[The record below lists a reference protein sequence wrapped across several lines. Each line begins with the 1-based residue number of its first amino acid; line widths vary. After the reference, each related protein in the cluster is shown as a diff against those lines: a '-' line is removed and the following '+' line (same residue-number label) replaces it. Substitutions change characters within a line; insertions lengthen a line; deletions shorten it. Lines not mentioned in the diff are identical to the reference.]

1 MSGLRKKV
9 MDYPVSRQPCF
20 AHLLLPVAAVVER
33 AVKVFPIHRL
43 LIVLALL
50 LLPPGLLAA
59 QAAAPAPVVELR
71 VDGAIGPASADYVV
85 RGLARAVEEG
95 AQLVVLSIDTPG
107 GLDTSMRDIIKAILA
122 SPIPVASFVAP
133 SGARAAS
140 AGTYILYASHIA
152 AMAPGTNLGAA
163 TPVAIGG
170 VPSSPP
176 KQPEG
181 DKAEK
186 SGKAGEGETEQ
197 ALGDA
202 MSKKQI
208 NDASAYIRGLA
219 QMRGRNAEW
228 AEQAV
233 RQAVSLA
240 AEEALELKVIDYVA
254 RDLPHLLKQLDG
266 KSFTAA
272 GVEAKLQTA
281 DAVVV
286 SHGPDWRTR
295 LLAVIT
301 NPSVALLLMMIG
313 VYGLFFE
320 FSNPGSGV
328 GGVLGGICL
337 ILAMYALQL
346 LPVNYAGVALIL
358 LGIAFIAAEAFMP
371 SFGVLGF
378 GGVVAFCFGALILI
392 DTDVPGFGIP
402 LALIVTLG
410 VTSGLLIF
418 AIVSM
423 AMRARRRALVGGDSE
438 LIGSLARIQAVQPS
452 NPLGGWVQLQGENW
466 QVVSQMPLQPGQQ
479 VRVLARKGSMLDV
492 ATTEDTPPQ
501 GD

>member
-1 MSGLRKKV
+1 
-9 MDYPVSRQPCF
+9 
-20 AHLLLPVAAVVER
+20 
-33 AVKVFPIHRL
+33 
-43 LIVLALL
+43 
-50 LLPPGLLAA
+50 
-59 QAAAPAPVVELR
+59 
-71 VDGAIGPASADYVV
+71 
-85 RGLARAVEEG
+85 
-95 AQLVVLSIDTPG
+95 
-107 GLDTSMRDIIKAILA
+107 
-122 SPIPVASFVAP
+122 VASYVAP

-170 VPSSPP
+170 MPSSPP
-176 KQPEG
+176 KQPAG

-186 SGKAGEGETEQ
+186 SDKAGEGEAEQ
-197 ALGDA
+197 APADA

-208 NDASAYIRGLA
+208 NDAAAYIRGLA

-240 AEEALELKVIDYVA
+240 AEEALELKVVDYVA
-254 RDLPHLLKQLDG
+254 RDLTDLLKQLDG

-272 GVEAKLQTA
+272 GVEAQLHTA

-286 SHGPDWRTR
+286 SHAPDWRTR

-320 FSNPGSGV
+320 FSNPGTGV
-328 GGVLGGICL
+328 GGVLGGISL

-371 SFGVLGF
+371 SFGVSAASGSSS
-378 GGVVAFCFGALILI
+378 I
-392 DTDVPGFGIP
+392 TWP
-402 LALIVTLG
+402 
-410 VTSGLLIF
+410 TSGSISGSWSKPWPASSRRGLKCGRSASATKRSCWPTMAIAGSRF
-418 AIVSM
+418 AAIHSCP
-423 AMRARRRALVGGDSE
+423 RCRRCR
-438 LIGSLARIQAVQPS
+438 
-452 NPLGGWVQLQGENW
+452 
-466 QVVSQMPLQPGQQ
+466 
-479 VRVLARKGSMLDV
+479 
-492 ATTEDTPPQ
+492 
-501 GD
+501 

>member
-1 MSGLRKKV
+1 M
-9 MDYPVSRQPCF
+9 
-20 AHLLLPVAAVVER
+20 
-33 AVKVFPIHRL
+33 KVFPILRL
-43 LIVLALL
+43 LLVLALL
-50 LLPPGLLAA
+50 LLPAGLM
-59 QAAAPAPVVELR
+59 AAPGMVVELR

-85 RGLARAVEEG
+85 RGLSRAVDEG

-107 GLDTSMRDIIKAILA
+107 GLDTSMRSIIKAILA

-163 TPVAIGG
+163 TPVQIGG
-170 VPSSPP
+170 MPGSPSPAP
-176 KQPEG
+176 DQPESADKG
-181 DKAEK
+181 DKPGEASEAEK
-186 SGKAGEGETEQ
+186 AGVPTDT
-197 ALGDA
+197 L
-202 MSKKQI
+202 SKKQI

-228 AEQAV
+228 AERAV
-233 RQAVSLA
+233 RESVSLS
-240 AEEALELKVIDYVA
+240 AEEALARKVVDYLA
-254 RDLPHLLKQLDG
+254 RDLADLLRQLDG
-266 KSFTAA
+266 KRFTAA
-272 GVEAKLQTA
+272 GVEVTLQTA

-286 SHGPDWRTR
+286 SREPDWRAQ

-337 ILAMYALQL
+337 ILALYALQL

-358 LGIAFIAAEAFMP
+358 LGIAFIAAEAFLP
-371 SFGVLGF
+371 SFGVLGI
-378 GGVVAFCFGALILI
+378 GGLVAFVFGALILI
-392 DTDVPGFGIP
+392 DTEVPGFGIP
-402 LALIVTLG
+402 LALIVTLAVTTGG
-410 VTSGLLIF
+410 VIF
-418 AIVSM
+418 AILSM
-423 AMRARRRALVGGDSE
+423 ALRARRRALVGGDSE
-438 LIGSLARIQAVQPS
+438 LIGSLTRIQAVQPS

-466 QVVSQMPLQPGQQ
+466 QVVSQVPLQPGQQ
-479 VRVLARKGSMLDV
+479 VRVLARKGSTLDV

>member
-1 MSGLRKKV
+1 M
-9 MDYPVSRQPCF
+9 
-20 AHLLLPVAAVVER
+20 
-33 AVKVFPIHRL
+33 
-43 LIVLALL
+43 
-50 LLPPGLLAA
+50 
-59 QAAAPAPVVELR
+59 AAPGMVVELR

-85 RGLARAVEEG
+85 RGLSRAVDEG

-107 GLDTSMRDIIKAILA
+107 GLDTSMRSIIKAILA

-163 TPVAIGG
+163 TPVQIGG
-170 VPSSPP
+170 MPGSPSPAP
-176 KQPEG
+176 DQPESADKG
-181 DKAEK
+181 DKPGEASEAEK
-186 SGKAGEGETEQ
+186 AGVPTDT
-197 ALGDA
+197 L
-202 MSKKQI
+202 SKKQI

-228 AEQAV
+228 AERAV
-233 RQAVSLA
+233 RESVSLS
-240 AEEALELKVIDYVA
+240 AEEALARKVVDYLA
-254 RDLPHLLKQLDG
+254 RDLADLLRQLDG
-266 KSFTAA
+266 KRFTAA
-272 GVEAKLQTA
+272 GVEVTLQTA

-286 SHGPDWRTR
+286 SREPDWRAQ

-337 ILAMYALQL
+337 ILALYALQL

-358 LGIAFIAAEAFMP
+358 LGIAFIAAEAFLP
-371 SFGVLGF
+371 SFGVLGI
-378 GGVVAFCFGALILI
+378 GGLVAFVFGALILI
-392 DTDVPGFGIP
+392 DTEVPGFGIP
-402 LALIVTLG
+402 LALIVTLAVTTGG
-410 VTSGLLIF
+410 VIF
-418 AIVSM
+418 AILSM
-423 AMRARRRALVGGDSE
+423 ALRARRRALVGGDSE
-438 LIGSLARIQAVQPS
+438 LIGSLTRIQAVQPS

-466 QVVSQMPLQPGQQ
+466 QVVSQVPLQPGQQ
-479 VRVLARKGSMLDV
+479 VRVLARKGSTLDV

>member
-1 MSGLRKKV
+1 MKV
-9 MDYPVSRQPCF
+9 
-20 AHLLLPVAAVVER
+20 L
-33 AVKVFPIHRL
+33 PIHAL
-43 LIVLALL
+43 LIALALL

-59 QAAAPAPVVELR
+59 QAVAPAPVVELR

-170 VPSSPP
+170 MPSSPP

-181 DKAEK
+181 DDKAEK
-186 SGKAGEGETEQ
+186 SDQDKEGEAEQ
-197 ALGDA
+197 APGDA

-208 NDASAYIRGLA
+208 NDAAAYIRGLA

-272 GVEAKLQTA
+272 GVEAQLHTA

-286 SHGPDWRTR
+286 SHAPDWRTR

-320 FSNPGSGV
+320 FSNPGTGV

-358 LGIAFIAAEAFMP
+358 LGIAFIAAEAFLP
-371 SFGVLGF
+371 SFGVLGI
-378 GGVVAFCFGALILI
+378 GGLVAFVFGALILI
-392 DTDVPGFGIP
+392 DTEVPGFGIP
-402 LALIVTLG
+402 LTLIVTLAL
-410 VTSGLLIF
+410 TSGGVIF
-418 AIVSM
+418 VILSM
-423 AMRARRRALVGGDSE
+423 ALRARRRALVGGDSE
-438 LIGSLARIQAVQPS
+438 LIGSLARVHAVQPS

-466 QVVSQMPLQPGQQ
+466 QVVSQVPLQPGQQ

-492 ATTEDTPPQ
+492 ASTEDTPSQ

>member
-1 MSGLRKKV
+1 VLPIQR
-9 MDYPVSRQPCF
+9 
-20 AHLLLPVAAVVER
+20 LLLA
-33 AVKVFPIHRL
+33 
-43 LIVLALL
+43 LALL

-59 QAAAPAPVVELR
+59 QVESSAPVVELR

-85 RGLARAVEEG
+85 RGLAKAVDEG

-122 SPIPVASFVAP
+122 SPIPVASYVAP

-170 VPSSPP
+170 VPGSPP
-176 KQPEG
+176 QQPEG
-181 DKAEK
+181 DKTEK
-186 SGKAGEGETEQ
+186 SDKDKQAEGEAEQ
-197 ALGDA
+197 APGDA

-208 NDASAYIRGLA
+208 NDAAAYIRGLA

-254 RDLPHLLKQLDG
+254 RDLAHLLKQLDG

-272 GVEAKLQTA
+272 GVEAQLHTA
-281 DAVVV
+281 DAAVV
-286 SHGPDWRTR
+286 SHAPDWRTR

-320 FSNPGSGV
+320 FSNPGTGV

-371 SFGVLGF
+371 SFGVLGI
-378 GGVVAFCFGALILI
+378 GGLVAFVFGALILI

-402 LALIVTLG
+402 LPLIVTLALISGG
-410 VTSGLLIF
+410 VIF
-418 AIVSM
+418 AILSM
-423 AMRARRRALVGGDSE
+423 AMRARRRALVGGDTE
-438 LIGSLARIQAVQPS
+438 LIGSLARIHAVQPS

-466 QVVSQMPLQPGQQ
+466 QVLSRVPLQPGQQ
-479 VRVLARKGSMLDV
+479 VRVLARKGSTLDV
-492 ATTEDTPPQ
+492 AATDETPPQ